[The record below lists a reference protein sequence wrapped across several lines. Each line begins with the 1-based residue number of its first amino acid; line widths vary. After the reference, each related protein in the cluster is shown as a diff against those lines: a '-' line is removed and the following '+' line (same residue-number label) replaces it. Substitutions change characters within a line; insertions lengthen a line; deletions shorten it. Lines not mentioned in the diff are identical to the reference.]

1 MEIEY
6 CSTIKKINME
16 KDQVT
21 KESLWTKIKDSAKN
35 AGKELIRNVL
45 ILWYA
50 FPEASATDKAVILGA
65 LAYFISPLDV
75 IPDMTPVFGYT
86 DDAGVVAAAVA
97 KVRICASKD
106 VIAKAEEKLK
116 EWFA

>member
-1 MEIEY
+1 
-6 CSTIKKINME
+6 ME

-97 KVRICASKD
+97 KVRMCASKG